1 MAKKGTK
8 IGDYTR
14 PRLNKIIDQRVAAEI
29 SEGAGVDTTGTPAD
43 NQIAIFTDSNTL
55 EGSANLTYDGTTIN
69 LDDTVVI
76 NESGADN
83 DFRVEGDTETHLLFV
98 DAGNERV
105 SIGDSTDAPAATIC
119 CQWQVISTK

>member
-14 PRLNKIIDQRVAAEI
+14 PRLNKIIDQRVAAEV

-55 EGSANLTYDGTTIN
+55 EGSENLTYDGTTFAVSGSAVQLTGSVITLESPTIKLPAISAGTDN
-69 LDDTVVI
+69 TVLVY
-76 NESGADN
+76 
-83 DFRVEGDTETHLLFV
+83 
-98 DAGNERV
+98 
-105 SIGDSTDAPAATIC
+105 DSTRG
-119 CQWQVISTK
+119 S